1 MIFCDFFFKKNF
13 HKNICVN
20 FLTYKGR
27 KEEKYI
33 IDFEEKFLK
42 FFFVDFNSNL

>member
-1 MIFCDFFFKKNF
+1 MIFFKKKF
-13 HKNICVN
+13 PKNLCVN

-42 FFFVDFNSNL
+42 IFFVDFNSNL